1 MPSWGTA
8 VPTDVTPLLRPG
20 VRSLAAC
27 ALALALAAC
36 SSPTSEDGGPSD
48 AAGGPATGATPS
60 ASSTSTPGG
69 SDDATAPGA
78 GTSPE
83 DGSGERAT
91 WPDDTDSDDEQD
103 PGDRTDTVD
112 EGDDGGGGDGGL
124 EMPTELEADDGDVS
138 LSELLTE
145 IDDSP
150 LVSAPLPRPASA
162 RGRLVRGY
170 PAALRP
176 PRASR
181 VQSSSVSPSGDRL
194 QVGLV
199 GSSSLSSDQLL
210 LAYRTR
216 LSHRGMT
223 ERTPPATAPGTS
235 AASFRRGRSV
245 VTLTVT
251 DGPRTSYALHAT
263 LLAGRR

>member
-1 MPSWGTA
+1 
-8 VPTDVTPLLRPG
+8 
-20 VRSLAAC
+20 
-27 ALALALAAC
+27 
-36 SSPTSEDGGPSD
+36 
-48 AAGGPATGATPS
+48 
-60 ASSTSTPGG
+60 
-69 SDDATAPGA
+69 
-78 GTSPE
+78 
-83 DGSGERAT
+83 
-91 WPDDTDSDDEQD
+91 
-103 PGDRTDTVD
+103 
-112 EGDDGGGGDGGL
+112 
-124 EMPTELEADDGDVS
+124 MPTELEADDGDVS